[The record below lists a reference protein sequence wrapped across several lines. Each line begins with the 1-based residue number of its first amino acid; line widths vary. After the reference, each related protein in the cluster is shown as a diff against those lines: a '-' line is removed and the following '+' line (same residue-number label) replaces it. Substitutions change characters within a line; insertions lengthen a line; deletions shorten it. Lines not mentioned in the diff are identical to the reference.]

1 MPVAIVIGIVAE
13 AVGAA
18 VGIELTA
25 AAIGEAVIG
34 TFVGEAVAEAVI
46 ESTVLADVIGGAI
59 YGAGTGALS
68 AAITGGDIGQGALMG
83 AISGGVGGGIGD
95 FVSDAVTGAIGEGA
109 ISTGI
114 SSFITSEVSGT
125 VAGVATGQ
133 DLGEAASGSLLGA
146 IGSGAFAA
154 SGLGAKFKESIGKII
169 NPTDGGTDSG
179 ISGWG
184 QKLSGFLETTDANGN
199 NIQVPQFEASYI
211 DPDVPVE
218 RAQNASGTLTQEQ
231 YDALLSSGEIP
242 EGQTFDEAASQ
253 RQYEADAQRQ
263 TITDTVNTAYDKA
276 FNEAIDGGLGS
287 EQAKAAAKSAADQAY
302 LDVTGTK
309 SSQVES
315 NLTNKQIADLIS
327 GRPAELLSNNGYS
340 MISVQLTPEQIAALN
355 QTPPSE
361 IAARAEQLAQQN
373 AAASFAEENSRVQA
387 AQKQFNTEI
396 ASGKLVGPAADKAFN
411 ELSKKLSA
419 IHAEYTSA
427 PAASA
432 PAPEAPAPTVPET
445 PAPAPAPAPSL
456 VYADADAFA
465 KQQAAIAEQQA
476 RLSGG
481 TVIGKGDTSTTPP
494 TNPYAN
500 NTGAFGQNLAQ
511 LWDTLNNA
519 GMIDPATG
527 NAYPPDHVYPDIVT
541 RPVTTT
547 PVAPT
552 PGQFDGTYI
561 PPDPT
566 YIPPTTPDPL
576 PDTSGML
583 LDPNDPPQAPFF
595 EEPPEALTRAERDA
609 LAQKQWTEAGNPGTP
624 WDTNAIPPI
633 SEDTYD
639 KLKLQNDE
647 AALLL
652 DDIQK
657 GLDNNATPGTTPD
670 AGSTPAVAPDN
681 NPYPSANIP
690 VAAVTQP
697 PVPSGQTPTQT
708 PTDINPTGASFLYG
722 FGNQPRRAPQ
732 ALPLSAYIQ
741 SPITPPTATAPTDF
755 SGYSY
760 PTTPTVV
767 SGNIPFPP
775 RRKEDSAVP
784 TAQDLYPLFDT
795 SI

>member
-1 MPVAIVIGIVAE
+1 MPVGIVIGIVAE

-18 VGIELTA
+18 IGIELTA
-25 AAIGEAVIG
+25 AAIGEAIIG
-34 TFVGEAVAEAVI
+34 AVVGEAVAESVI
-46 ESTVLADVIGGAI
+46 ASTVLADVIGGAI

-95 FVSDAVTGAIGEGA
+95 FVSEAVTGAIGEGA

-114 SSFITSEVSGT
+114 SNFITSEVSGT

-218 RAQNASGTLTQEQ
+218 GAQNASGTLTQEQ

-427 PAASA
+427 PPRASDPSFLAEPTPGA
-432 PAPEAPAPTVPET
+432 PAFDTESRATISTQESAALAAP
-445 PAPAPAPAPSL
+445 
-456 VYADADAFA
+456 
-465 KQQAAIAEQQA
+465 Q
-476 RLSGG
+476 
-481 TVIGKGDTSTTPP
+481 
-494 TNPYAN
+494 
-500 NTGAFGQNLAQ
+500 
-511 LWDTLNNA
+511 TLQ
-519 GMIDPATG
+519 P
-527 NAYPPDHVYPDIVT
+527 PDIVT

-547 PVAPT
+547 PVAPTPGQFDGTYIPPVAPT

-576 PDTSGML
+576 PDTSGQL
-583 LDPNDPPQAPFF
+583 LDPNNPPQAPFF
-595 EEPPEALTRAERDA
+595 EEPPEALTREERDA

-657 GLDNNATPGTTPD
+657 GLDNNATPVTTPD
-670 AGSTPAVAPDN
+670 AESTPAVAPDN

-690 VAAVTQP
+690 VSAVTQP

-722 FGNQPRRAPQ
+722 FGNQPRPAPQ
-732 ALPLSAYIQ
+732 ALPLSAYTQ

-775 RRKEDSAVP
+775 RRKEDSTVP
-784 TAQDLYPLFDT
+784 TVQDLYPLFDT